1 LGQKEVDDGNL
12 FAEKACR
19 TGHSDGPVIFWE
31 WLLMSL
37 KQVFRYIDEHSESFL
52 RDLTRFVK
60 QPSVSAKRE
69 GIQECAHLVEQML
82 LELGCSTRILP
93 EKKGNPVVYGE
104 IRTKN
109 SEKTLLFYDH
119 YDVQPA
125 EPLEEWKF
133 GAFSGRI
140 HRGRIYGRGTSD
152 NKGNIVSRIKAVE
165 AFLKTLGEIPVN
177 VKFVIEGEEEI
188 GSPHLESVVQKH
200 KNLFSNN
207 GTIWEFGG
215 TNYQGQPE
223 VYLGLKGVLSVELRA
238 KDASRDVH
246 SAYAPLV
253 SNPAWRL
260 AWALNSLKNPE
271 DEILIEGFYD
281 QVQQASKKEIELLE
295 KIPLEEEELK
305 EDLGLKNFLEHR
317 TGLDAKK
324 ALFLNPTC
332 TINGF
337 LAGYTGSGSKTVLP
351 KEALLKLDFRL
362 VPNQMPDEIFGK
374 LVSHLRKSGF
384 GDVEVLR
391 YGSTEPAKTPL
402 EETLV
407 QVVVAA
413 AEKIYRKEVVVFP
426 TSAAS
431 GPMHLFRNWL
441 NCPVV
446 SAGCSHAD
454 ARTHAPNEN
463 LTVDGFIKGT
473 KMIATI
479 LNDFA

>member
-1 LGQKEVDDGNL
+1 LDQKKGDDRSLYPEN
-12 FAEKACR
+12 AWR
-19 TGHSDGPVIFWE
+19 TGHGDGLVIFWE
-31 WLLMSL
+31 WPWMSL
-37 KQVFRYIDEHSESFL
+37 KQVFSYIDGHSESFL
-52 RDLTRFVK
+52 QDLSRLVK
-60 QPSVSAKRE
+60 QPSVSAKKE
-69 GIQECAHLVEQML
+69 GIQDCAHLVEQML

-93 EKKGNPVVYGE
+93 EPDGNPVVYGE
-104 IRTKN
+104 IRTEN

-125 EPLEEWKF
+125 EPLEEWEF
-133 GAFSGRI
+133 GAFSGKI

-152 NKGNIVSRIKAVE
+152 NKGNIISRMKAVE
-165 AFLKTLGEIPVN
+165 AFLKTLGEVPMN

-188 GSPHLESVVQKH
+188 GSPHLESVVRKH

-207 GTIWEFGG
+207 GVIWEFGG

-260 AWALNSLKNPE
+260 AWALNSLKNLE
-271 DEILIEGFYD
+271 DKILIEGFYD
-281 QVQQASKKEIELLE
+281 QVQPVSQKEIDLLE
-295 KIPLEEEELK
+295 KIPLEEKELRQ
-305 EDLGLKNFLEHR
+305 DLGLKGFLANR
-317 TGLDAKK
+317 SGLEAKK

-351 KEALLKLDFRL
+351 KDALVKLDFRL
-362 VPNQMPDEIFGK
+362 VPNQTADEIFRK
-374 LVSHLRKSGF
+374 LVSYLRKRGF
-384 GDVEVLR
+384 GDIEILR

-402 EETLV
+402 EETFV

-413 AEKIYRKEVVVFP
+413 AERVYEKEVVVFP

-446 SAGCSHAD
+446 SAGCSHAG

-463 LTVDGFIKGT
+463 LTVEGFIKGT
-473 KMIATI
+473 KMMATI

>member
-1 LGQKEVDDGNL
+1 MEEVNGGNP
-12 FAEKACR
+12 FAEKAYNDHSCR
-19 TGHSDGPVIFWE
+19 PGILSE
-31 WLLMSL
+31 WLWMSL
-37 KQVFRYIDEHSESFL
+37 KQVFSYIDEHSESFL
-52 RDLTRFVK
+52 KDLTKLVK

-69 GIQECAHLVEQML
+69 GIQECAYMVEQML
-82 LELGCSTRILP
+82 LELGFSTRILP
-93 EKKGNPVVYGE
+93 EKDGSPVVYGE
-104 IRTKN
+104 LRAKN

-133 GAFSGRI
+133 GAFSGKI
-140 HRGRIYGRGTSD
+140 HRGIIYGRGTSD

-165 AFLKTLGEIPVN
+165 AFLKTLGEVPVN

-188 GSPHLESVVQKH
+188 GSPHFESVVRKH
-200 KNLFSNN
+200 KNLFSND

-223 VYLGLKGVLSVELRA
+223 VYLGLKGVLSVELRV
-238 KDASRDVH
+238 KSASRDVH

-260 AWALNSLKNPE
+260 AWALNSIKNQE

-281 QVQQASKKEIELLE
+281 KVEQVSKKEIELLE

-305 EDLGLKNFLEHR
+305 EDMGLREFLHHK
-317 TGLDAKK
+317 TGLEAKK

-351 KEALLKLDFRL
+351 KEAMLKLDFRL
-362 VPNQMPDEIFGK
+362 VPNQMPDEIFRK
-374 LVSHLRKSGF
+374 LVGHLRKGGF
-384 GDVEVLR
+384 GDIEVVR

-402 EETLV
+402 EEELV
-407 QVVVAA
+407 QVVVGAA
-413 AEKIYRKEVVVFP
+413 RKIYGKEVVVFP
-426 TSAAS
+426 TSSAS

-446 SAGCSHAD
+446 SAGCSHAG
-454 ARTHAPNEN
+454 AKTHAPDEN
-463 LTVDGFIKGT
+463 LTVEGFIKGI
-473 KMIATI
+473 KMMATI